1 MEFKITKKFINELK
15 QLINSENR
23 QQLEVLLNEV
33 HYADIAEILE
43 KLNFKKAIYIFK
55 VLDSEKTAE
64 ILLELNDDL
73 REKILG
79 RLSSKEIAEVLGEL
93 DTNDATDII
102 GELSQIKKD
111 EVISELED
119 EGHAKDIVDLL
130 RYDEETAGG
139 IMHKELVKV
148 NENWNVMT
156 CVKEMRL
163 QAENISKVHSIYVV
177 DDDNMLKGRL
187 SLKDLLTAP
196 TTKTPISEFYIRK
209 LNYVDVEMA
218 DVEVAR
224 IMDKYDLEA
233 IPVVDELGRL
243 VGRIT
248 IDDVIDVIK
257 EEIEKRDTED
267 IQKFGGLE
275 ALELP
280 YVQTRL
286 FEMVKKRATWLV
298 VLFLGEMF
306 TASAM
311 GFFEGEINKAIVL
324 TLFIPLIISSG
335 GNSGSQAATLIIRAM
350 ALKEL
355 DLKDWWYV
363 MKKEIASGFLLG
375 SILGIV
381 GFIRILIWQET
392 GLHNYGI
399 HWFYI
404 AMTVSVSL
412 VFIVLWGTLSGS
424 MIPFL
429 LKKLKLDPA
438 TSSAPFVAT
447 LVDVTGLIIYFS
459 IAMLFLSGKL
469 L

>member
-1 MEFKITKKFINELK
+1 MEFKISKELIK
-15 QLINSENR
+15 EIAQLIQAKNNKE
-23 QQLEVLLNEV
+23 LEVLLNDM
-33 HYADIAEILE
+33 HHADFAEILDE
-43 KLNFKKAIYIFK
+43 IDIDEATYIFK

-64 ILLELNDDL
+64 ILLELEDDL
-73 REKILG
+73 REQILN
-79 RLSSKEIAEVLGEL
+79 RLSPKEIAEEL
-93 DTNDATDII
+93 DELETNDAADII
-102 GELSQIKKD
+102 GELSKD
-111 EVISELED
+111 RKAEVISELQDVE
-119 EGHAKDIVDLL
+119 HAKGIVDLL
-130 RYDEETAGG
+130 RYGEDTAGG

-148 NENWNVMT
+148 NENWNVLT
-156 CVKEMRL
+156 CVKEMRI
-163 QAENISKVHSIYVV
+163 QAENVSRVHSIYVV
-177 DDDNMLKGRL
+177 DDENRLKGRL
-187 SLKDLLTAP
+187 SLKDLLT
-196 TTKTPISEFYIRK
+196 TSTKTQISDIYIRK
-209 LNYVDVEMA
+209 LYYVNVETP

-224 IMDKYDLEA
+224 MMDKYDLEA

-248 IDDVIDVIK
+248 IDDIIDVIK
-257 EEIEKRDTED
+257 DEIEKRDTED

-286 FEMVKKRATWLV
+286 GEMVKKRATWLV
-298 VLFLGEMF
+298 VLFIGEMF

-311 GFFEGEINKAIVL
+311 GYFEGEIEKAVVL
-324 TLFIPLIISSG
+324 ALFVPLIISSG

-355 DLKDWWYV
+355 TLKDWWYV

-375 SILGIV
+375 AILGIV

-392 GLHNYGI
+392 GLYEYGE
-399 HWFYI
+399 HWVAI
-404 AMTVSVSL
+404 GMTVSLSL

-429 LKKLKLDPA
+429 LKRLKLDPA

-447 LVDVTGLIIYFS
+447 LVDVTGLVIYFT
-459 IAMLFLSGKL
+459 IASLLLKGKL

>member
-1 MEFKITKKFINELK
+1 M
-15 QLINSENR
+15 
-23 QQLEVLLNEV
+23 
-33 HYADIAEILE
+33 HHADFAEILE
-43 KLNFKKAIYIFK
+43 EVGIDEATYIFQ

-64 ILLELNDDL
+64 ILLELDDDL
-73 REKILG
+73 REKILS
-79 RLSSKEIAEVLGEL
+79 RLSSKEIAEEL
-93 DTNDATDII
+93 DELETNDAADII
-102 GELSQIKKD
+102 GELSKVRKA
-111 EVISELED
+111 EVISELQDIE
-119 EGHAKDIVDLL
+119 HAKSIVDLL
-130 RYDEETAGG
+130 RYHEDTAGG

-148 NENWNVMT
+148 NENWNVLT
-156 CVKEMRL
+156 CVKEMRI

-177 DDDNMLKGRL
+177 DDENKLKGRL
-187 SLKDLLTAP
+187 SLKDLLT
-196 TTKTPISEFYIRK
+196 TSTRTPISEVYIKK
-209 LNYVDVEMA
+209 LHFVDVETPE
-218 DVEVAR
+218 VEVAR
-224 IMDKYDLEA
+224 IMEKYDLEA
-233 IPVVDELGRL
+233 LPVVDELGRL

-248 IDDVIDVIK
+248 IDDIIDVIK

-275 ALELP
+275 ALDLP

-298 VLFLGEMF
+298 VLFLGELF

-324 TLFIPLIISSG
+324 TMFIPLIISSG

-381 GFIRILIWQET
+381 GFIRILIWQN
-392 GLHNYGI
+392 LGI
-399 HWFYI
+399 HDYGNYWFHI
-404 AMTVSVSL
+404 AITVAISL

-429 LKKLKLDPA
+429 LKKMKLDPA

-459 IAMLFLSGKL
+459 IAMFFLKGKL

>member
-15 QLINSENR
+15 QLINNENR
-23 QQLEVLLNEV
+23 EQLEILLNEV

-43 KLNFKKAIYIFK
+43 RLSFKKAIYIFK

-79 RLSSKEIAEVLGEL
+79 RLSSKEIAEVLDEL

-102 GELSQIKKD
+102 GELSQIKKE

-119 EGHAKDIVDLL
+119 EDHAKDIVDLL

-156 CVKEMRL
+156 CVKEMRH

-177 DDDNMLKGRL
+177 DDDNILKGRL

-257 EEIEKRDTED
+257 DEIEKRDTED

-298 VLFLGEMF
+298 VLFIGEMF

-311 GFFEGEINKAIVL
+311 GFFQGEIEKAVVL
-324 TLFIPLIISSG
+324 ALFVPLIISSG

-355 DLKDWWYV
+355 TLKDWWYV

-381 GFIRILIWQET
+381 GFLRILIWQLT
-392 GLHNYGI
+392 GIYQYGI
-399 HWFYI
+399 HWFFV
-404 AMTVSVSL
+404 ALTVSLSL

-447 LVDVTGLIIYFS
+447 LVDVTGLVIYFS
-459 IAMLFLSGKL
+459 IASLLLKGKL

>member
-1 MEFKITKKFINELK
+1 MEFKISKKFINELK
-15 QLINSENR
+15 QLIQSKND
-23 QQLEVLLNEV
+23 QQLEVILNDI

-43 KLNFKKAIYIFK
+43 KLSFKRAIYVFK

-64 ILLELNDDL
+64 ILLELSDDL
-73 REKILG
+73 REKIL
-79 RLSSKEIAEVLGEL
+79 RNLSSKEIAEALDEL

-119 EGHAKDIVDLL
+119 EEHARDIVDLL
-130 RYDEETAGG
+130 RYHEDTAGG

-148 NENWNVMT
+148 NENWNVFT
-156 CVKEMRL
+156 CIKQMRI

-177 DDDNMLKGRL
+177 DDENKLKGRL
-187 SLKDLLTAP
+187 SLKDLLTAS
-196 TTKTPISEFYIRK
+196 TKTPIKEFYISK
-209 LNYVDVEMA
+209 LHFVDVEMP

-233 IPVVDELGRL
+233 IPVVDESGHLA
-243 VGRIT
+243 GRIT

-298 VLFLGEMF
+298 VLFIGEMF

-311 GFFEGEINKAIVL
+311 GFFQGEIEKAVVL
-324 TLFIPLIISSG
+324 ALFVPLIISSG

-355 DLKDWWYV
+355 TLKDWWFV

-381 GFIRILIWQET
+381 GFIRIMVWQQT
-392 GLHNYGI
+392 GLYQYGI
-399 HWFYI
+399 HWFAV
-404 AMTVSVSL
+404 AMTVSISL

-447 LVDVTGLIIYFS
+447 LVDVTGLVIYFS
-459 IAMLFLSGKL
+459 IASLVLKGKL

>member
-1 MEFKITKKFINELK
+1 MEFKITKKFINDLK
-15 QLINSENR
+15 ELINSNNR
-23 QQLEVLLNEV
+23 EQLELLLTEV

-43 KLNFKKAIYIFK
+43 KLSFKKAIYIFK

-79 RLSSKEIAEVLGEL
+79 RLSSKEIAEVLDEL

-102 GELSQIKKD
+102 GELSQVKKE

-119 EGHAKDIVDLL
+119 EDHAKDIVDLL

-156 CVKEMRL
+156 CVKEMRI

-177 DDDNMLKGRL
+177 DDNNILKGRL

-196 TTKTPISEFYIRK
+196 TTKTPISQFYIRK

-298 VLFLGEMF
+298 VLFIGEMF

-311 GFFEGEINKAIVL
+311 GFFQGEIEKAVVL
-324 TLFIPLIISSG
+324 ALFVPLIISSG

-355 DLKDWWYV
+355 TLKDWWYV

-381 GFIRILIWQET
+381 GFLRILIWQQT
-392 GLHNYGI
+392 GIYEYGI
-399 HWFYI
+399 HWFTV
-404 AMTVSVSL
+404 ALTVSISL

-447 LVDVTGLIIYFS
+447 LVDVTGLVIYFT
-459 IAMLFLSGKL
+459 IASLLLKGKL

>member
-1 MEFKITKKFINELK
+1 MEFKISKDLIKQIAQFIQDKN
-15 QLINSENR
+15 N
-23 QQLEVLLNEV
+23 QQLEILLNDM
-33 HYADIAEILE
+33 HHADFAEILE
-43 KLNFKKAIYIFK
+43 EVGIDEATYIFQ

-64 ILLELNDDL
+64 ILLELDDDL
-73 REKILG
+73 REKILS
-79 RLSSKEIAEVLGEL
+79 RLSSKEIAEEL
-93 DTNDATDII
+93 DELETNDAADII
-102 GELSQIKKD
+102 GELSKVRKA
-111 EVISELED
+111 EVISELQDIE
-119 EGHAKDIVDLL
+119 HAKSIVDLL
-130 RYDEETAGG
+130 RYHEDTAGG

-148 NENWNVMT
+148 NENWNVLT
-156 CVKEMRL
+156 CVKEMRI

-177 DDDNMLKGRL
+177 DDENKLKGRL
-187 SLKDLLTAP
+187 SLKDLLT
-196 TTKTPISEFYIRK
+196 TSTRTPISEVYIKK
-209 LNYVDVEMA
+209 LHFVDVETPE
-218 DVEVAR
+218 VEVAR
-224 IMDKYDLEA
+224 IMEKYDLEA

-248 IDDVIDVIK
+248 IDDIIDVIK

-275 ALELP
+275 ALDLP

-298 VLFLGEMF
+298 VLFLGELF

-324 TLFIPLIISSG
+324 TMFIPLIISSG

-381 GFIRILIWQET
+381 GFIRILIWQN
-392 GLHNYGI
+392 LGI
-399 HWFYI
+399 HDYGNYWFHI
-404 AMTVSVSL
+404 AITVAISL

-429 LKKLKLDPA
+429 LKKMKLDPA

-459 IAMLFLSGKL
+459 IAMFFLKGKL

>member
-1 MEFKITKKFINELK
+1 MEFKISKDLIRKIA
-15 QLINSENR
+15 QLIQAKDN
-23 QQLEVLLNEV
+23 QQLEILLNDM
-33 HYADIAEILE
+33 HPADFAEILDE
-43 KLNFKKAIYIFK
+43 VDIDEATYIFQ

-64 ILLELNDDL
+64 ILLELDDDL
-73 REKILG
+73 REKILS
-79 RLSSKEIAEVLGEL
+79 RLSSKEIAEEL
-93 DTNDATDII
+93 DELETNDAADII
-102 GELSQIKKD
+102 GELSKVRKV
-111 EVISELED
+111 EVISELQDIE
-119 EGHAKDIVDLL
+119 HAKSIVDLL
-130 RYDEETAGG
+130 RYDEDTAGG

-148 NENWNVMT
+148 NENWNVLT
-156 CVKEMRL
+156 CVKEMRI
-163 QAENISKVHSIYVV
+163 QAENISRVHSIYVV
-177 DDDNMLKGRL
+177 DDENKLKGRL
-187 SLKDLLTAP
+187 SLKDLLTA
-196 TTKTPISEFYIRK
+196 TTKTPIREFYISK
-209 LNYVDVEMA
+209 LHFVDVETP

-298 VLFLGEMF
+298 VLFIGEMF

-311 GFFEGEINKAIVL
+311 GFFEGEIEKAVVL
-324 TLFIPLIISSG
+324 ALFVPLIISSG

-355 DLKDWWYV
+355 TLKDWWFV

-381 GFIRILIWQET
+381 GFIRIMIWQQT
-392 GLHNYGI
+392 GLYQYGI
-399 HWFYI
+399 HWVAV
-404 AMTVSVSL
+404 AMTVSISL

-429 LKKLKLDPA
+429 LKRLKLDPA

-447 LVDVTGLIIYFS
+447 LVDVTGLVIYFT
-459 IAMLFLSGKL
+459 IASLLLKGKL